1 MAASFWESS
10 HRRTWL
16 FERGA
21 LERAYAQMEDGL
33 APQERHRLK
42 PSRRAACG
50 PGANLLATRVD
61 ACAANLTQRRD
72 PKAGSSRQSAPAGHR
87 NSQRALPPLLHQ
99 VRASVVVALG
109 LARRAARFWHRQTA
123 CSSCGHHRN
132 LLCDYDPFLV
142 APTCLYLAS
151 KAEEC
156 TVQAKIWTRMQNK
169 YDVAAML
176 EMEMFLIEELEY
188 SLVVFHPY
196 RCGKT
201 IPTDGRGALPPLPNS
216 GSVIGARRP
225 LMQILADAEL
235 QELTKYSWSLVN
247 DSYHTDICLLYPPHM
262 CALACVYTAAV
273 LMGKELRPWLESL
286 NIDLDEVT
294 NITRELLAYYESYKQ
309 GDPKQM
315 NELIRKTTDFRAAS
329 QQQQGEHSAAAAQ
342 RAPPL
347 PPQQ

>member
-42 PSRRAACG
+42 VYFTEQIQKLGRHAKVRQRVIATANVLFRRFY
-50 PGANLLATRVD
+50 T
-61 ACAANLTQRRD
+61 
-72 PKAGSSRQSAPAGHR
+72 K
-87 NSQRALPPLLHQ
+87 
-99 VRASVVVALG
+99 
-109 LARRAARFWHRQTA
+109 
-123 CSSCGHHRN
+123 N

-196 RCGKT
+196 
-201 IPTDGRGALPPLPNS
+201 
-216 GSVIGARRP
+216 RP